1 MLSLE
6 NLAWRDSPHFLRLP
20 KCEVGPHGGRI
31 MWFPPYEINFTDNT
45 SVNWDTT
52 NFIGRGEPIYTYN
65 NTERM
70 GTLSFSIIIDHPDI
84 LNGEIKNATKDIERF
99 FAGCSD
105 IDTTLFNPYL
115 SPDEI
120 NELSKLEDISQP
132 DVPAPTI
139 KEPPVEN
146 AHGWTVFFENARNN
160 TGPNGEGR
168 IIKEDYENGW
178 FEIGCECLTDEYSE
192 LNMDGQCYRQGFNDL
207 FFNGGPGTIPIPNG
221 VDGLGC
227 PLMEG
232 GTPSYFSGCTIS
244 GTPVTLCVREGSTCT
259 GTTTE
264 PIGLTIFPTTINDIL
279 KELNFGEVKDGEYKI
294 DRLAEFL
301 TGTGDFEGDDSG
313 KYYKIELTG
322 SASKARDTK
331 TEDTKCNRKGRNY
344 NQCLSEDRIYSTYK
358 YLLNKMDRL
367 ENGSAIKIKAI
378 GDINGGETHKLES
391 SLAFGEND
399 LKDGGNAWGGVTENG
414 IAASPGNRRWK
425 FVANGDSQAQSPS
438 DTDPE
443 QLGKYETS
451 TCNTDSADPNSYTS
465 KFDRRTTIKLTAV
478 AAETWGEIQKDLINK
493 YGSDTDKGIF
503 VREEIAGTTA
513 KRVLSECDYFL
524 KIRDTDEFL
533 YDSIK
538 EKIKNFHP
546 AFHAMSPSGFNSRLT
561 FLHQCTRQGPQINDV
576 TQPQNMA
583 FGKPPVCVLRLGDFY
598 HTKIVIDAIN
608 MTFDPLLWDLNPE
621 GMGVQPMVAKI
632 DLNFKFIGGSS
643 LGGPILQL
651 QNAVSFNF
659 LANTSLYNPATTFT
673 ADVKGQ
679 DRTFVYGAFG
689 TPEQENKI
697 VSGIQDIKQKD
708 AEKARQDAKDKLA
721 VAEQAALE
729 KQIVETE
736 EKRVTEEKQKEI
748 DEGFEEEELEKNK
761 KLIIEQFSPCY
772 TDPGNQTFNILSRGG
787 EIVQPVSSHGDCN
800 TWYRIYTLD
809 QIKNGDLEFWLEGA
823 RTDPDSTPAGGLLWP
838 SYSGQKSIYKFTKA
852 TIGGVTSFRKRW
864 KADNLTGKKDDY
876 KSIEVGSNGFSV
888 LNLKKDK
895 FYTVILYGEADN
907 NGEIINVS
915 TTIRIKTST
924 L

>member
-1 MLSLE
+1 MPNTELPYKDDMFWGKKQDGINPFKKGILKYTQSLVNQADSNSKSRFIGATNSDANYATDGTMKDYSMGNTTTNNENTYCRSWSTRRPYKNNTDLVRHQQLINNSGGDTKLMDLSTLKEGGRVKIAWEHDGEYEKNVLDKIVEGNTAHNEASQYMLSLE
-6 NLAWRDSPHFLRLP
+6 NLAWRDSPHFLKLP

-70 GTLSFSIIIDHPDI
+70 GTLSFSVIIDHPDI

-139 KEPPVEN
+139 TEPPVEN
-146 AHGWTVFFENARNN
+146 AHGWEVFFENAQNN
-160 TGPNGEGR
+160 NGAFPPTGVGR
-168 IIKEDYENGW
+168 TIDVGYENGYL
-178 FEIGCECLTDEYSE
+178 EVSCQCLSNTEGTEAESFWGYFTGDTI
-192 LNMDGQCYRQGFNDL
+192 NGMPCYRQGFNDL
-207 FFNGGPGTIPIPNG
+207 FFNGGEGTLEPAAAGPQA
-221 VDGLGC
+221 GC
-227 PLMEG
+227 FQ
-232 GTPSYFSGCTIS
+232 SS
-244 GTPVTLCVREGSTCT
+244 VRSVLKPC
-259 GTTTE
+259 
-264 PIGLTIFPTTINDIL
+264 PTTFSPSFCGMGNEFFCESTNTTPPLSGESVTVLIEPASTNDVFDAYNL
-279 KELNFGEVKDGEYKI
+279 FEVKDGEYKI

-301 TGTGDFEGDDSG
+301 TGTGEFEGDDSG
-313 KYYKIELTG
+313 KYYKIELIG

-331 TEDTKCNRKGRNY
+331 TIDTKCKRSGRNY

-358 YLLNKMDRL
+358 YLLDKMIAL
-367 ENGSAIKIKAI
+367 EGGRAVKIKAV

-399 LKDGGNAWGGVTENG
+399 LKDNGKAWGIPVSSSQGLTLSS
-414 IAASPGNRRWK
+414 SPGNRRWK
-425 FVANGDSQAQSPS
+425 FVAKGDSEALSPS
-438 DTDPE
+438 DTTPE
-443 QLGKYETS
+443 QLGDYDVTK
-451 TCNTDSADPNSYTS
+451 CNTDSADPNSYTS

-478 AAETWGEIQKDLINK
+478 AAETWGKIQEDLINK

-503 VREEIAGTTA
+503 VREEIAETTA

-524 KIRDTDEFL
+524 KIRDTDDFV

-546 AFHAMSPSGFNSRLT
+546 AFHAMSPSGFNNRLT

-659 LANTSLYNPATTFT
+659 LANTSLY
-673 ADVKGQ
+673 
-679 DRTFVYGAFG
+679 
-689 TPEQENKI
+689 
-697 VSGIQDIKQKD
+697 
-708 AEKARQDAKDKLA
+708 
-721 VAEQAALE
+721 
-729 KQIVETE
+729 
-736 EKRVTEEKQKEI
+736 
-748 DEGFEEEELEKNK
+748 
-761 KLIIEQFSPCY
+761 
-772 TDPGNQTFNILSRGG
+772 
-787 EIVQPVSSHGDCN
+787 
-800 TWYRIYTLD
+800 
-809 QIKNGDLEFWLEGA
+809 
-823 RTDPDSTPAGGLLWP
+823 
-838 SYSGQKSIYKFTKA
+838 
-852 TIGGVTSFRKRW
+852 
-864 KADNLTGKKDDY
+864 
-876 KSIEVGSNGFSV
+876 
-888 LNLKKDK
+888 
-895 FYTVILYGEADN
+895 
-907 NGEIINVS
+907 
-915 TTIRIKTST
+915 
-924 L
+924 